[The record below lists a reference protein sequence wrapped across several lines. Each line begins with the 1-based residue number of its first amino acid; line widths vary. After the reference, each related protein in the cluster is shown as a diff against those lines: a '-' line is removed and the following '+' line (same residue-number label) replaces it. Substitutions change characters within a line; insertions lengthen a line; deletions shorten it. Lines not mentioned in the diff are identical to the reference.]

1 MHHYLY
7 LTVLLS
13 SFVVPIVFSFHKKLQ
28 FHRHYKSL
36 AIGLL
41 SMIVVF
47 IPWDIWFTDL
57 GVWGFNPYYLSGI
70 YFFNLPLEECLFF
83 ILIPYCCIFTYH
95 VVWTLSKNKSFK
107 PMRKTTYTF
116 SLVLFI
122 CGMFCIGKVYTF
134 YTFIGLSIVFLVAP
148 YVVNM
153 RVFFKTFIILIIP
166 FLIVNGILTGSL
178 IDDQIVWYNNENNLG
193 IRLFTIPLEDIFYN
207 CFMLLLVMMGY
218 QSSLNK
224 KSDLDS
230 EISL

>member
-1 MHHYLY
+1 
-7 LTVLLS
+7 
-13 SFVVPIVFSFHKKLQ
+13 
-28 FHRHYKSL
+28 
-36 AIGLL
+36 
-41 SMIVVF
+41 MIVVF

>member
-13 SFVVPIVFSFHKKLQ
+13 SFVVPFIFSFHKKLQ
-28 FHRHYKSL
+28 FHRHYKPL

-41 SMIVVF
+41 SMILVF

-95 VVWTLSKNKSFK
+95 VVWTLSKNNSFK

-116 SLVLFI
+116 RVYKNLTPRKE
-122 CGMFCIGKVYTF
+122 KVEDWKYATNH
-134 YTFIGLSIVFLVAP
+134 TKLSNV
-148 YVVNM
+148 
-153 RVFFKTFIILIIP
+153 
-166 FLIVNGILTGSL
+166 G
-178 IDDQIVWYNNENNLG
+178 
-193 IRLFTIPLEDIFYN
+193 
-207 CFMLLLVMMGY
+207 
-218 QSSLNK
+218 
-224 KSDLDS
+224 
-230 EISL
+230 